1 MIACRDGKR
10 TRIDCAAR
18 KPDRNEGAAVGKI
31 HEIADALVAAGFVT
45 LDKEAKALGLGRS
58 TTWTVLKNG
67 YKNSGISATII
78 DRILSSPW
86 LPPPV
91 RAKIIEYIEEKL
103 AGLYGHSR
111 APRCRFCAL
120 LTTRLVESG
129 HLENVGPCNRDCY
142 QRMQTILAGAA
153 H

>member
-1 MIACRDGKR
+1 MRMPKWRADHLHRMQTLSAMKVR
-10 TRIDCAAR
+10 QS
-18 KPDRNEGAAVGKI
+18 VKI
-31 HEIADALVAAGFVT
+31 HEITDALVAAGFVA

-58 TTWTVLKNG
+58 TTWTILKNG

-78 DRILSSPW
+78 NRMLSSSW

-103 AGLYGHSR
+103 VGLYGHSK
-111 APRCRFCAL
+111 AQRCKFCAL
-120 LTTRLVESG
+120 LTIRLVESG
-129 HLENVGPCNRDCY
+129 HLENIGLCERNCY

-153 H
+153 C